1 MFADYDVTFDM
12 SLAPVPILG
21 NKAISVSVPIAWYLN
36 TDATEEEQGLAKDFL
51 EWLYTTDKGKSYLM
65 DKFNFIPVV
74 EGMENTNLDPI
85 NQAVSEAVISGNTI
99 PWVMSDWPAGIV
111 TTDLS
116 PITKEFFTTDMSGI
130 DLVDKLNDAFVA
142 AAK

>member
-1 MFADYDVTFDM
+1 
-12 SLAPVPILG
+12 
-21 NKAISVSVPIAWYLN
+21 
-36 TDATEEEQGLAKDFL
+36 
-51 EWLYTTDKGKSYLM
+51 M

-74 EGMENTNLDPI
+74 NGMENTNLDPI
-85 NQAVSEAVISGNTI
+85 NQAVSEAVMSGNTS

-116 PITKEFFTTDMSGI
+116 PITKEFFTTEMTGAE
-130 DLVDKLNDAFVA
+130 LVDKLNDAFVA